1 MNNKPMTVHEVAAL
15 TGITIR
21 TLHYYDEID
30 LLKPTIV
37 TNAKYRLYTDN
48 DLSRLQE
55 ILFFREIGFALKE
68 IKHLISS
75 PDYNRAEAL
84 KKHLDI
90 LMAQRERINALIDL
104 VKSRINGENAL
115 SFSAFSNT
123 KVLELQAQFRE
134 EIFERWGD
142 TDSFK
147 EFEEMFSSKARK
159 QQNEQMDALY
169 DMAHS
174 TFEKLAV
181 YENNKPDCQEVQEIV
196 QEWQDYISEHFYKCD
211 KEMLS
216 YLGQLYVTDERFSDF
231 INRFGNSDLAT
242 FFSKAIEIF
251 CKK

>member
-1 MNNKPMTVHEVAAL
+1 MNHKPMTVHEVAGL

-48 DLSRLQE
+48 DLNRLQE

-68 IKHLISS
+68 IKHLMNS
-75 PDYNRAEAL
+75 PNYNRTEAL

-104 VKSRINGENAL
+104 VRSRINGENAIT
-115 SFSAFSNT
+115 FSAFSNT

-134 EIFERWGD
+134 EILDRWGD
-142 TDSFK
+142 TDIFK

-159 QQNEQMDALY
+159 QQNEQMDTLY
-169 DMAHS
+169 DMAYS

-181 YENNKPDCQEVQEIV
+181 YENDKPDCHEVQEIV
-196 QEWQDYISEHFYKCD
+196 QEWQNYISEHFYKCD
-211 KEMLS
+211 KERLS

-231 INRFGNSDLAT
+231 INGFGNSDLAA